1 MTIEHQTMLEDLDE
15 LRRIHP
21 PQLVAQD
28 PRPDLVEDHAAWEKL
43 LNLAY
48 GVHGAMNP
56 DSLFWLLDGLR
67 CMGCGLA
74 RDARGWRLTPGE
86 CQEYDRFKR
95 EYLAPR
101 KQQVVEILEML
112 NQTGGEQ

>member
-1 MTIEHQTMLEDLDE
+1 MTTEHQTILEGLDE
-15 LRRIHP
+15 RLQIYPRR
-21 PQLVAQD
+21 LATED
-28 PRPDLVEDHAAWEKL
+28 PRPDLVEDHVPWERL

-48 GVHGAMNP
+48 GVHGALNP
-56 DSLFWLLDGLR
+56 DSLFWVLDGLR
-67 CMGCGLA
+67 CLGCGLA

-95 EYLAPR
+95 EYLVPR

-112 NQTGGEQ
+112 AYLDKVL